1 MKLGLFFGA
10 GAEMAYGL
18 PSGGRFAIDLFRKD
32 PSEYKT
38 QLRNQLKALD
48 SRSPY
53 ANNWLPQG
61 YASKSI
67 YAFGRNEFTTI
78 IESSIEYNREEII
91 NRLNAFDGECD
102 QIIKELGITRNCIE
116 EKFSALTQNTFGERT
131 YGQVIQLNP
140 VLARDVKLFESEYYS
155 AMLDLIKASN
165 QSDDLRRYVTSFL
178 QLLVGAHGQS
188 LVQRLNQELFEVAP
202 DDLPIFD
209 DISGM
214 FKLEFNRVG
223 TTALE
228 LLLEESRSFDTGP
241 TSDAVIL
248 FSAIAQKFLEN
259 LFTAVLDYQKLIDD
273 HFRYLFSPKT
283 EWAKFTRM
291 VIFLNIAR
299 DYISSQAPDFDQINP
314 DGYYHD
320 LKRLQDGYE
329 VNAVGT
335 ANYNNILNQV
345 ADNIGLSLPRI
356 QHLNG
361 STTDYYNPYKNNVT
375 SLGVSEEVPNEQIHV
390 PFILTQSGI
399 KPLTSVAMSRRY
411 VQLFDA
417 YKDSD
422 AIIVIGFGFHKDDSH
437 INGLFRELIETEN
450 KTLYWINRESE
461 GPAQDQQRN
470 LMKKL
475 RLSSDCRPRVK
486 VIPVNPNNRLIDGR
500 LWLEYVSSEL
510 ENGFTQYV

>member
-10 GAEMAYGL
+10 GAEIGYGL
-18 PSGGRFAIDLFRKD
+18 PSGGKFAIDLFRKD
-32 PSEYKT
+32 PGEYKLK
-38 QLRNQLKALD
+38 LRKQLKELD
-48 SRSPY
+48 SRSSY

-61 YASKSI
+61 YADKSI

-91 NRLNAFDGECD
+91 RRLNSFDEECD
-102 QIIKELGITRNCIE
+102 WIIKNLGISRELIE
-116 EKFSALTQNTFGERT
+116 QKFSEATQNTFGDRT
-131 YGQVIQLNP
+131 YTQNIRLNEI
-140 VLARDVKLFESEYYS
+140 LARDVKLFGSEYYS
-155 AMLDLIKASN
+155 AMLDLIKNNN

-178 QLLVGAHGQS
+178 QLLVGAHGQA
-188 LVQRLNQELFEVAP
+188 LVQKLNQELFEAAP

-223 TTALE
+223 STALE
-228 LLLEESRSFDTGP
+228 LLLEEHRDFDI
-241 TSDAVIL
+241 SESANSLSI
-248 FSAIAQKFLEN
+248 FCAIAQKFLEN
-259 LFTAVLDYQKLIDD
+259 LFTSVLDYQKLIDD
-273 HFRYLFSPKT
+273 HFRYIFSPKT

-299 DYISSQAPDFDQINP
+299 DYISNQAPDLNQLNP
-314 DGYYHD
+314 AGYYHD
-320 LKRLQDGYE
+320 LKNLRDGLE
-329 VNAVGT
+329 IAAIGT

-345 ADNIGLSLPRI
+345 ANAIDLSLPPI

-361 STTDYYNPYKNNVT
+361 STRDYYNPYKNNVI
-375 SLGVSEEVPNEQIHV
+375 SCEESDSVPNEQIYV

-417 YKDSD
+417 YKNSD
-422 AIIVIGFGFHKDDSH
+422 AIIVVGFGFHKDDSH
-437 INGLFRELIETEN
+437 INGLFRELIETED
-450 KTLYWINRESE
+450 KILYWINRDSE
-461 GPAQDQQRN
+461 GSEQEQQRN

-475 RLSSDCRPRVK
+475 RLSQDCRQRVK
-486 VIPVNPNNRLIDGR
+486 VVPVNSSTRMINDQP
-500 LWLEYVSSEL
+500 WLDHVVSDL
-510 ENGFTQYV
+510 EIRSLV